1 MIYNVNPVGVVSFAL
16 AAGLSISAFFGLLGD
31 TLAPFSPLIALAV
44 AFVMTP
50 VMGIATR
57 GRYYIKQRDDGI
69 AEPRYDAQGN
79 ASITVYRCLSCREEY
94 ERPDVMHSHKHRGRF
109 ARCVEYGISREGRPT
124 GRRPVNSR
132 NYAAGSS
139 ASGQRGRTVTPSS
152 AFAPERRRTIP
163 A

>member
-1 MIYNVNPVGVVSFAL
+1 MIYNQPGRRGLFAL
-16 AAGLSISAFFGLLGD
+16 AAGLSISAFFGLLGE

-57 GRYYIKQRDDGI
+57 GRYYVKQHDDGI

-94 ERPDVMHSHKHRGRF
+94 ERPDVMHSHKHQG
-109 ARCVEYGISREGRPT
+109 AICSLV
-124 GRRPVNSR
+124 
-132 NYAAGSS
+132 
-139 ASGQRGRTVTPSS
+139 
-152 AFAPERRRTIP
+152 
-163 A
+163 